1 MEWNGNACGS
11 DFSIFHVVH
20 ILRFEIIA
28 RKIDGR
34 TNISHVHLLFENIS
48 QTSLL
53 YRFVCVLRAKKKN
66 LTEQLGPLER
76 AMILRNFSY
85 TICVYRFRLVKMF
98 ESQHSYLCFLCIWS
112 IEPQKQQ
119 REEKKLSL
127 HLLCIIKET
136 SKAKALVPLSKG
148 ESLREKRDR
157 ARKKREDE

>member
-112 IEPQKQQ
+112 IEQQKTTERRKKFISSPLVYYKRNIKSKGPSTSEQRWIAK
-119 REEKKLSL
+119 REE
-127 HLLCIIKET
+127 
-136 SKAKALVPLSKG
+136 
-148 ESLREKRDR
+148 R
-157 ARKKREDE
+157 

>member
-53 YRFVCVLRAKKKN
+53 YRFVCVCATSKKKESHR
-66 LTEQLGPLER
+66 TIGPSR
-76 AMILRNFSY
+76 
-85 TICVYRFRLVKMF
+85 
-98 ESQHSYLCFLCIWS
+98 ESNDF
-112 IEPQKQQ
+112 
-119 REEKKLSL
+119 
-127 HLLCIIKET
+127 T
-136 SKAKALVPLSKG
+136 
-148 ESLREKRDR
+148 
-157 ARKKREDE
+157 

>member
-1 MEWNGNACGS
+1 MKWKRVWQWFQHFPCRSHFAFWNNCPEDWWSHEYIACT
-11 DFSIFHVVH
+11 FA
-20 ILRFEIIA
+20 LREYFANIIA
-28 RKIDGR
+28 L
-34 TNISHVHLLFENIS
+34 SLCVCA
-48 QTSLL
+48 TSK
-53 YRFVCVLRAKKKN
+53 KKKN

-136 SKAKALVPLSKG
+136 SKAKALVPLRKG